1 MKNRKILAVGLIIT
15 IAVLIPCCVY
25 GGIFFTHFMI
35 VNSTPDTS
43 DWILVN
49 DDYTVC
55 PVINNEDV
63 TFYVEDKNGNT
74 VFEADQGWRDWDFKY
89 INIDKNNVITV
100 LSGDTGEYI
109 YKTND
114 KGSFY
119 LSSPIY

>member
-1 MKNRKILAVGLIIT
+1 MKNRMILTVGLIIT

-25 GGIFFTHFMI
+25 GGMFFTHFMI

-89 INIDKNNVITV
+89 INIDENNVITV
-100 LSGDTGEYI
+100 LSGDIGEYI
-109 YKTND
+109 YKTDD